1 MTGNETLFKHNNDVS
16 GTPTTADLGKKKK
29 NIHSDAPRVIST
41 TLRTATARREA
52 PARKV
57 RMRAAPTS
65 AEPAQLFC
73 WTQVYFLLSGKK
85 N

>member
-41 TLRTATARREA
+41 ALRTARARREA

-73 WTQVYFLLSGKK
+73 GT
-85 N
+85 